1 MTIEKMNQKYT
12 WQAMITVMEAI
23 IDFSHR
29 YADLAEKMASEC
41 KDEKR
46 RRQLLTMAENCR
58 LVPENPPETL
68 KNSTIVL
75 NHATHG
81 TFQTIRLTVLGR
93 SRLPAGHP
101 AL

>member
-58 LVPENPPETL
+58 LVPENRR
-68 KNSTIVL
+68 KHS
-75 NHATHG
+75 
-81 TFQTIRLTVLGR
+81 
-93 SRLPAGHP
+93 SRYCRWCSSPTAQ
-101 AL
+101 